1 MAKSQT
7 LTKRE
12 IKERT
17 EYYVDRLGDRSGR
30 RAVGARA
37 LGVSLQY
44 VEAWCDPT
52 EPDVIPA
59 DKLMQLVIEAH
70 FRELYIIDY
79 GKIIDIYDDCEVLI
93 GSANNAEIASFL
105 ADTHCGKIVMRPRE
119 VRWPTPEI
127 KVSDEQLLR
136 SRLRKTVSS
145 GSVDKRQIC
154 RTLACDEYVLIDMQ
168 SELACSKFGR
178 MPDPTGVE
186 ILESYKWLQ
195 EHAA

>member
-1 MAKSQT
+1 MAKLQK

-12 IKERT
+12 RKERT

-30 RAVGARA
+30 RAIGARV

-44 VEAWCDPT
+44 VEAWCDPS

-105 ADTHCGKIVMRPRE
+105 ADTHCGRIVMRPRE

-127 KVSDEQLLR
+127 KMSEEQLLR
-136 SRLRKTVSS
+136 SRLRKVVAS
-145 GSVDKRQIC
+145 GKVDIKQIC
-154 RTLACDEYVLIDMQ
+154 RELNCDEYALIDMQ
-168 SELACSKFGR
+168 SEMALFKFSR
-178 MPDPTGVE
+178 MPERTHVE
-186 ILESYKWLQ
+186 VLESYVWAK
-195 EHAA
+195 ERAA

>member
-1 MAKSQT
+1 MAKLQT

-30 RAVGARA
+30 RAIGARV
-37 LGVSLQY
+37 LGVSLKL
-44 VEAWCDPT
+44 VEAWCDPS
-52 EPDVIPA
+52 EPNVMPA
-59 DKLMQLVIEAH
+59 DKLMQLAIEAH
-70 FRELYIIDY
+70 FRELFISDY

-93 GSANNAEIASFL
+93 GSANNAEKASFL
-105 ADTHCGKIVMRPRE
+105 ADTHCGRIVMRPRE

-127 KVSDEQLLR
+127 KMSDEQLLR

-154 RTLACDEYVLIDMQ
+154 RTLGCDEYVLIDMQ
-168 SELACSKFGR
+168 SELARSKFGR

-186 ILESYKWLQ
+186 IDLSP
-195 EHAA
+195 

>member
-1 MAKSQT
+1 MAKLQT

-17 EYYVDRLGDRSGR
+17 EYYVDRLGGRSGR
-30 RAVGARA
+30 RAIGARA

-44 VEAWCDPT
+44 VEAWCDPS

-105 ADTHCGKIVMRPRE
+105 ADTHCGRIVMRPRE

-127 KVSDEQLLR
+127 KMSDEQLLR

-145 GSVDKRQIC
+145 GSVDIRQIC
-154 RTLACDEYVLIDMQ
+154 RTLGCDEYVLIDMQ
-168 SELACSKFGR
+168 SELARSKFGR
-178 MPDPTGVE
+178 MPDPRGVE